1 MNANPLLSVIVPVY
15 NVETYLCQCVD
26 SLLAQDLDDYEII
39 LVDDGST
46 DTSGDICDRYAAAH
60 AHVHCL
66 HQPNAGLPA
75 ARQSGMRASRGRYVT
90 FVDSDDW
97 IAPDMYAKMCG
108 AIRDTGAD
116 VVICSH
122 TAVTADSEIVCRNDF
137 PPGYYN
143 KERLEHEVYPRMLY
157 SGTYFRYGIA
167 PNLWNKIFRRE
178 LLLNHLFHVPT
189 DVIVGEDALAS
200 YSCLL
205 DASSIYFL
213 DESLYYY
220 RSNADS
226 LSRRAVPLGRLQENR
241 KLFDTLCRVIDT
253 EKYPCMAGQLAYYCV
268 YQSLLA
274 YELIFRDMA
283 RGPEGFRRRFLDE
296 CRCDT
301 IRSAFRTVPISDIG
315 GLHNKLYAFC
325 VRHRLYA
332 LFRFLL
338 RH

>member
-1 MNANPLLSVIVPVY
+1 MNASPLLSVIVPVY

-46 DTSGDICDRYAAAH
+46 DTSGAICDRYAAAH
-60 AHVHCL
+60 PHLRCI
-66 HQPNAGLPA
+66 HQKNAGLPA

-108 AIRDTGAD
+108 AIRVTGAD
-116 VVICSH
+116 IVICDY
-122 TAVTADSEIVCRNDF
+122 TAVTTDSEIVCRNDF
-137 PPGYYN
+137 SAGYYD
-143 KERLEHEVYPRMLY
+143 KTRLEREVYPRMLY
-157 SGTYFRYGIA
+157 SGTYFKYGIA
-167 PNLWNKIFRRE
+167 PSLCNKIFRRE

-189 DVIVGEDALAS
+189 DIIIGEDALAS

-205 DASSIYFL
+205 EASSVFFL
-213 DESLYYY
+213 DEPFYYY
-220 RSNADS
+220 RSNANS
-226 LSRRAVPLGRLQENR
+226 VSRRAVPLGRLQQNH
-241 KLFDTLCRVIDT
+241 KLFDTLYQVIDT
-253 EKYPCMAGQLAYYCV
+253 SKYPCMTRQLAYYCV

-283 RGPEGFRRRFLDE
+283 RGSEGFRRCFLDE
-296 CRCDT
+296 CRNRT
-301 IRSAFRTVPISDIG
+301 IRSAFRAVPAGDIN

-325 VRHRLYA
+325 VRHKLYA